1 MKNIINKIF
10 FIISK
15 KYFLELT
22 FILILT
28 LLMTTFEIFSIA
40 LFIPLLTGFIGN
52 TNESFILNYFSILR
66 VYNAD
71 QVLIFTISLFL
82 IVFVLKNVL
91 LVFFN
96 AIKSKFS
103 YKLFIDIS
111 NKILKIYLN
120 KNYSFF
126 TNKNSSEL
134 IRNVNAEA
142 SIFTFG
148 VVSVFI
154 GLISDLIVVFSI
166 CIFLLFYNFNVSIFI
181 ILFIFT
187 LSFLLL
193 KITNKK
199 FKHWGAIRHKYSSK
213 IYQNLQEIFG
223 YIKEI
228 ILFGSQNYFLKQHL
242 RFNIENSDASI
253 KRDVYSILPKP
264 LLETIALF
272 CFFILILFLLSV
284 GLDRSKILVL
294 IGTIFFSSI
303 RLLPSVS
310 NIIKSL
316 QTIKYNFYSVKVI
329 YNEINNISVNSI
341 KKDTIKINKN
351 FSKIR
356 FQNIFFSYDKNKNI
370 IQNLTF
376 EIKKNEK
383 IGIMGKS
390 GAGKTTFLNLFTGLI
405 RCNSGEIKVD
415 ENDIYNI
422 SNQWQKKIG
431 YVHQNI
437 FLADDTILF
446 NIALKKLITKNELS
460 RIWKILRVVQLDK
473 YISSLDLALHTV
485 VGERGYRLSGGQSQR
500 LGIARTLFFN
510 PSIIILDESTSSL
523 DEKTQERILDY
534 IYNMKNKTIIAVS
547 HRKNALKYCDK
558 IFYFEQ
564 GKLLKY

>member
-199 FKHWGAIRHKYSSK
+199 FKNWGAIRHKY
-213 IYQNLQEIFG
+213 
-223 YIKEI
+223 
-228 ILFGSQNYFLKQHL
+228 
-242 RFNIENSDASI
+242 
-253 KRDVYSILPKP
+253 
-264 LLETIALF
+264 
-272 CFFILILFLLSV
+272 
-284 GLDRSKILVL
+284 
-294 IGTIFFSSI
+294 
-303 RLLPSVS
+303 
-310 NIIKSL
+310 
-316 QTIKYNFYSVKVI
+316 
-329 YNEINNISVNSI
+329 
-341 KKDTIKINKN
+341 
-351 FSKIR
+351 
-356 FQNIFFSYDKNKNI
+356 
-370 IQNLTF
+370 
-376 EIKKNEK
+376 
-383 IGIMGKS
+383 
-390 GAGKTTFLNLFTGLI
+390 
-405 RCNSGEIKVD
+405 
-415 ENDIYNI
+415 
-422 SNQWQKKIG
+422 
-431 YVHQNI
+431 
-437 FLADDTILF
+437 
-446 NIALKKLITKNELS
+446 
-460 RIWKILRVVQLDK
+460 
-473 YISSLDLALHTV
+473 
-485 VGERGYRLSGGQSQR
+485 
-500 LGIARTLFFN
+500 
-510 PSIIILDESTSSL
+510 
-523 DEKTQERILDY
+523 
-534 IYNMKNKTIIAVS
+534 
-547 HRKNALKYCDK
+547 
-558 IFYFEQ
+558 
-564 GKLLKY
+564 